1 MSKSAGNFFT
11 VRDVAEK
18 YGYETIRFL
27 MIQAH
32 YRTPINYSLELLQ
45 ACKASLERLYNC
57 RDTLERAIGNAKDGN
72 VPEWAEE
79 TFEKRKNQFIEALE
93 DDLNTADA
101 LAAIFELARELN
113 IMSADA
119 SSSKAQLSKGLE
131 LFNELAGVLGILYE
145 KGGEEIPKEVLE
157 LVEERKAA
165 RKEKNFAK
173 ADEIRDKIAAMGY
186 AVEETR
192 QGTRIY
198 KKS

>member
-1 MSKSAGNFFT
+1 M
-11 VRDVAEK
+11 
-18 YGYETIRFL
+18 
-27 MIQAH
+27 
-32 YRTPINYSLELLQ
+32 
-45 ACKASLERLYNC
+45 
-57 RDTLERAIGNAKDGN
+57 
-72 VPEWAEE
+72 
-79 TFEKRKNQFIEALE
+79 
-93 DDLNTADA
+93 
-101 LAAIFELARELN
+101 
-113 IMSADA
+113 
-119 SSSKAQLSKGLE
+119 
-131 LFNELAGVLGILYE
+131 LGILYE

>member
-1 MSKSAGNFFT
+1 
-11 VRDVAEK
+11 
-18 YGYETIRFL
+18 
-27 MIQAH
+27 
-32 YRTPINYSLELLQ
+32 
-45 ACKASLERLYNC
+45 
-57 RDTLERAIGNAKDGN
+57 
-72 VPEWAEE
+72 
-79 TFEKRKNQFIEALE
+79 
-93 DDLNTADA
+93 
-101 LAAIFELARELN
+101 
-113 IMSADA
+113 
-119 SSSKAQLSKGLE
+119 
-131 LFNELAGVLGILYE
+131 VLGILYE